1 MCNASIQLTNVVE
14 NETMGRMQARDSFTA
29 LDISNALK
37 TAKYSVRHREVA
49 EVVRDIYKSGAMQ
62 HFDYD
67 RQLIRVTTE
76 AGVKTTEAYLYHHQ
90 SVRPDD
96 YANLNQDALPPVP
109 ADQARDLFDCVA
121 ADPLGLLHRV
131 STANAAAICRK
142 TQNKAWQTGGGR
154 RDGALPVPS
163 RIIAQ
168 LGWADGSDLSI
179 RAEAG
184 RLIVEP
190 LSAAM
195 TPLVFGTTPNPMVRV
210 WSGRRVRICKS
221 KLRLG
226 TVDLNADA
234 VTVVVEGGCLSIA
247 PLP

>member
-1 MCNASIQLTNVVE
+1 MCNTNIQLTNVVE
-14 NETMGRMQARDSFTA
+14 NETLGRMQARDSFTA

-37 TAKYSVRHREVA
+37 NARYPVRHREVA
-49 EVVRDIYKSGAMQ
+49 EVVRDIYNSGAMQ

-76 AGVKTTEAYLYHHQ
+76 VGAKTTEAYLYHHQ

-109 ADQARDLFDCVA
+109 ADQARDLSDCVA

-131 STANAAAICRK
+131 TSANAAANRRT
-142 TQNKAWQTGGGR
+142 TQDRVRQTGAGR
-154 RDGALPVPS
+154 QDGALPVPS

-168 LGWADGSDLSI
+168 LGWADGSALAV
-179 RAEAG
+179 RAESG

-190 LSAAM
+190 FAAAM
-195 TPLVFGTTPNPMVRV
+195 TPPVSGTTPTPTVRV
-210 WSGRRVRICKS
+210 WNGQRVRICKS

-226 TVDLNADA
+226 ALALNADA
-234 VTVVVEGGCLSIA
+234 VTVAVEGGCLSIK